1 MRGRQNE
8 CDEDIARMDWKDT
21 RHTTATES
29 PPSGIRGE
37 GRQVPPLHPQDQTG
51 RVVDLGAY
59 RSDLQRRAEQGEQS
73 GPDLRLVP
81 SLKERARLIREGK
94 SLSLQEASQRLEEEI
109 ALCLRAICEMETQD
123 KRDGRPAMT
132 RRHFGFSG
140 DW

>member
-1 MRGRQNE
+1 
-8 CDEDIARMDWKDT
+8 MDRET
-21 RHTTATES
+21 RRPATATES

-51 RVVDLGAY
+51 RVVDLRAY
-59 RSDLQRRAEQGEQS
+59 RSDLQRRGEQGEQS
-73 GPDLRLVP
+73 RADLHLVP

-94 SLSLQEASQRLEEEI
+94 SLSLKEASQRLEEEI

>member
-1 MRGRQNE
+1 
-8 CDEDIARMDWKDT
+8 MDWKDT
-21 RHTTATES
+21 RHTAATEG

-59 RSDLQRRAEQGEQS
+59 RSDLQRRREQGNES
-73 GPDLRLVP
+73 RPDLRLVP

-109 ALCLRAICEMETQD
+109 ALCLRAICEMEKEDQRRGYR
-123 KRDGRPAMT
+123 KIA